1 MASYKTLLV
10 IKFSEMSQKIN
21 LNDLCIDKS
30 DRPGWSKAF
39 GGLCAEAASVC
50 LEKQGHINSS
60 TLHIDGD
67 YSHKFEISWSEVT
80 DEMHRFQNDDQVAIE
95 FGAYGISALII
106 PKLTNLTIIERSKK
120 GTGFD
125 FWLGSIDDP
134 APLFQ
139 KKARLE
145 VSGIGNGTEKDI
157 KSRVNT
163 KLKQITPSDGS
174 LPGYVS
180 IVEFSAPCSR
190 VVKKCKK

>member
-1 MASYKTLLV
+1 MT
-10 IKFSEMSQKIN
+10 QDIN
-21 LNDLCIDKS
+21 LNDLCIDKPE
-30 DRPGWSKAF
+30 RPGWSKTF
-39 GGLCAEAASVC
+39 GGYCADAAAVC
-50 LEKQGHINSS
+50 LEDQGHTNSS
-60 TLHIDGD
+60 ILHIDGD
-67 YSHKFEISWSEVT
+67 YNHQFEISWSEVT
-80 DEMHRFQNDDQVAIE
+80 DEMRRFQNDDQVAIE

-157 KSRVNT
+157 RSRVNT
-163 KLKQITPSDGS
+163 KLNKLHHLTGVYLVMYQ
-174 LPGYVS
+174 
-180 IVEFSAPCSR
+180 
-190 VVKKCKK
+190 